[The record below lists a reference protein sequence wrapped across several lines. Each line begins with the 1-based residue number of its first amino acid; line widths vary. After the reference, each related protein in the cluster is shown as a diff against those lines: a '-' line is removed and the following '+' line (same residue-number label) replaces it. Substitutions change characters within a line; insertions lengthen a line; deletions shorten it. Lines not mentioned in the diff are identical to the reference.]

1 MYCKF
6 DDMAK
11 LDCELDEFDNL
22 DCKFDESWITWG

>member
-6 DDMAK
+6 DELAK
-11 LDCELDEFDNL
+11 FDCELDEFDNL

>member
-6 DDMAK
+6 DELAK